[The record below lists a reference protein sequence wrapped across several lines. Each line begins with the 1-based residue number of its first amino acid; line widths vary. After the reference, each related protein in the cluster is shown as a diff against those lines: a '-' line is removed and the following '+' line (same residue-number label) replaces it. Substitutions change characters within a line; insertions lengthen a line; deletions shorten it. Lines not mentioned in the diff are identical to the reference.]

1 MKGSYQRFMTRQTT
15 RTYGRT
21 MDLYEKAL
29 DQLVKASGDGRP
41 VRQDTRE
48 LNQTIRVGEV
58 VAVKAQ
64 DRDHYYRTVLIKK
77 IDFNNRH
84 QAMISNPV
92 YGEVPDGIKVVSQ
105 DQVFKRIRDL
115 NAATTETSLDAF
127 PHFKIEGEI

>member
-1 MKGSYQRFMTRQTT
+1 MKGSYQRFMTRQTA

-127 PHFKIEGEI
+127 PHFKIGGEI

>member
-1 MKGSYQRFMTRQTT
+1 MKGSYQRFMTRQTA

-41 VRQDTRE
+41 VRQDARE

-64 DRDHYYRTVLIKK
+64 DRDPYYRTVLIKK
-77 IDFNNRH
+77 IDFDNRH
-84 QAMISNPV
+84 QVLISNPV
-92 YGEVPDGIKVVSQ
+92 YGSVPPGMEVVDQ
-105 DQVFKRIRDL
+105 EQVFKRIRDL
-115 NAATTETSLDAF
+115 NAAVTETSLDAF
-127 PHFKIEGEI
+127 PYFKMEGEI

>member
-1 MKGSYQRFMTRQTT
+1 MKGIYQRFMRRHTT
-15 RTYGRT
+15 RTYGGT
-21 MDLYEKAL
+21 MDLYERAM

-41 VRQDTRE
+41 IRQDTRT

-64 DRDHYYRTVLIKK
+64 DRDNYYRTVLIKK
-77 IDFNNRH
+77 IDFDNRH
-84 QAMISNPV
+84 QVLISNPV
-92 YGEVPDGIKVVSQ
+92 YGEIPDGIRVVSQ

>member
-1 MKGSYQRFMTRQTT
+1 MKGSYQRFMTRHAT
-15 RTYGRT
+15 RAYGRT
-21 MDLYEKAL
+21 MSLYEQAM

-41 VRQDTRE
+41 VRQDNRE

-92 YGEVPDGIKVVSQ
+92 YGEIPDGIRVVSQ

-115 NAATTETSLDAF
+115 NAETTQTSLDAF
-127 PHFKIEGEI
+127 PHLKIEGEI

>member
-1 MKGSYQRFMTRQTT
+1 MKGSYQRFITRHTAK
-15 RTYGRT
+15 TYGRT
-21 MDLYEKAL
+21 MDLYERAL

-48 LNQTIRVGEV
+48 LNQTIKVGEV

-84 QAMISNPV
+84 QAMISNAI
-92 YGEVPDGIKVVSQ
+92 YGEIPDGIRVVSQ

-115 NAATTETSLDAF
+115 NAETTETTLDAF
-127 PHFKIEGEI
+127 PQFKIEGEI

>member
-1 MKGSYQRFMTRQTT
+1 
-15 RTYGRT
+15 
-21 MDLYEKAL
+21 MDLYERAL

-84 QAMISNPV
+84 QAMISNAI
-92 YGEVPDGIKVVSQ
+92 YGEIPDGIGVVSQ

-115 NAATTETSLDAF
+115 NAETTETSLDAF

>member
-29 DQLVKASGDGRP
+29 NQLVKASGDGRP

-77 IDFNNRH
+77 IDFDNRH
-84 QAMISNPV
+84 QVLISNPV
-92 YGEVPDGIKVVSQ
+92 YGSVPPGMEVVDQ
-105 DQVFKRIRDL
+105 EQVFKRIRDL
-115 NAATTETSLDAF
+115 NAAVTETSLDAF
-127 PHFKIEGEI
+127 PYFKMEGEI

>member
-1 MKGSYQRFMTRQTT
+1 MKGSYQRFMTRQIA

>member
-1 MKGSYQRFMTRQTT
+1 MKGSYQRFMTRQIAS
-15 RTYGRT
+15 TYGRT

-92 YGEVPDGIKVVSQ
+92 YGVVPDGIKVVSQ

>member
-1 MKGSYQRFMTRQTT
+1 MKGSYQRFITRHATK
-15 RTYGRT
+15 TYGRT
-21 MDLYEKAL
+21 MDLYERAL
-29 DQLVKASGDGRP
+29 DQIVKASGDGRS

-84 QAMISNPV
+84 QAMISNV
-92 YGEVPDGIKVVSQ
+92 IYGEITDGIRVVSQ
-105 DQVFKRIRDL
+105 DQVWKRIRDL
-115 NAATTETSLDAF
+115 NAVTTETSLDAF

>member
-1 MKGSYQRFMTRQTT
+1 MKGSYQRFMTRQTA

-115 NAATTETSLDAF
+115 NAVTTETSLDAF
-127 PHFKIEGEI
+127 PHFKIEGDI

>member
-1 MKGSYQRFMTRQTT
+1 MKGSYQRFMTRQTA

-48 LNQTIRVGEV
+48 LNQTIKVGEV

>member
-1 MKGSYQRFMTRQTT
+1 MKGSYQRFMNRQTA

-92 YGEVPDGIKVVSQ
+92 YGDSGPHQGCEQ

-115 NAATTETSLDAF
+115 NAATTETSLTHF
-127 PHFKIEGEI
+127 HFKIGGEI

>member
-1 MKGSYQRFMTRQTT
+1 MKGSYQRFMTRQTA

-21 MDLYEKAL
+21 MDLYEQAL

>member
-29 DQLVKASGDGRP
+29 NQLVKASGDGRP

-48 LNQTIRVGEV
+48 LKQTIREGEV

>member
-1 MKGSYQRFMTRQTT
+1 MKGSYQRFMTRQTA

>member
-1 MKGSYQRFMTRQTT
+1 MKGSYQRFITRHTT

-21 MDLYEKAL
+21 MDLYERAL
-29 DQLVKASGDGRP
+29 DQLVKASGDGRS
-41 VRQDTRE
+41 VRQDNRE

-92 YGEVPDGIKVVSQ
+92 YGEIPDGIRVVSQ

-115 NAATTETSLDAF
+115 NAETTETTLDAF